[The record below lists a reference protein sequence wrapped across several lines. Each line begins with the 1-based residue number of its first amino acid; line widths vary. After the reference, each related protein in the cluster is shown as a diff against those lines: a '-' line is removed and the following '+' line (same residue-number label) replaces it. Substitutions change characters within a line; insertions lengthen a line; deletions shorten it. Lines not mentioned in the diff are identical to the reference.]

1 MGDRL
6 SKLIQRFTTYISV
19 PWRSVL
25 SAEERAVFVV
35 YHKEDELKL
44 RARVCEFEI
53 AATQHG
59 HRWQLL
65 DITNGFARWM
75 GEQDYK
81 EAYFDDPELL
91 LANYEFFAEELAQRL
106 RAEIDPTLGSNDVVA
121 ILGTGT
127 LFGFAS
133 VSDLIKTL
141 SPAVKGKLLVF
152 FPGEYHDNNF
162 SLLDAKD
169 GWGYHATAICHHNE

>member
-1 MGDRL
+1 MSDRL
-6 SKLIQRFTTYISV
+6 SKLIKRFAIYMSV
-19 PWRSVL
+19 PWRAVL

-44 RARVCEFEI
+44 RARVQEFQLVVE
-53 AATQHG
+53 QNG

-65 DITNGFARWM
+65 DITDGFAKWM
-75 GEQDYK
+75 GEHDYA
-81 EAYFDDPELL
+81 EAYFDEPELL
-91 LANYEFFAEELAQRL
+91 VGSYEFFAEELAERL
-106 RAEIDPTLGSNDVVA
+106 KVEVDKALGGNDVVA
-121 ILGTGT
+121 LLGTGT

-133 VSDLIKTL
+133 VSALVKAL
-141 SPAVKGKLLVF
+141 SPAIKGKLVVF

>member
-59 HRWQLL
+59 HRW
-65 DITNGFARWM
+65 
-75 GEQDYK
+75 
-81 EAYFDDPELL
+81 
-91 LANYEFFAEELAQRL
+91 
-106 RAEIDPTLGSNDVVA
+106 
-121 ILGTGT
+121 
-127 LFGFAS
+127 
-133 VSDLIKTL
+133 
-141 SPAVKGKLLVF
+141 
-152 FPGEYHDNNF
+152 
-162 SLLDAKD
+162 
-169 GWGYHATAICHHNE
+169 

>member
-65 DITNGFARWM
+65 DITNGFAQWM

-106 RAEIDPTLGSNDVVA
+106 RAEIDPTLGSNDIVA
-121 ILGTGT
+121 ILGDQQPAGRDPCGEDRGVGR
-127 LFGFAS
+127 FIVRQPGP
-133 VSDLIKTL
+133 VSSEK
-141 SPAVKGKLLVF
+141 PAR
-152 FPGEYHDNNF
+152 
-162 SLLDAKD
+162 
-169 GWGYHATAICHHNE
+169 